1 MKNFTEAIV
10 YLKSLIVILE
20 SLEEKQNS
28 EDYLKVNIGILNDVQ
43 GTIGKLITHLQS
55 LYCGLLLV

>member
-20 SLEEKQNS
+20 SLEEKQIS

-43 GTIGKLITHLQS
+43 GTIGKLITNLQKMDN
-55 LYCGLLLV
+55 

>member
-43 GTIGKLITHLQS
+43 GTIGKLITNLQKM
-55 LYCGLLLV
+55 YN

>member
-43 GTIGKLITHLQS
+43 GTIGKLITTLQKMDN
-55 LYCGLLLV
+55 